1 LIVLVVPNAR
11 REVLLVARTIFLVGL
26 GGSSVRNFE
35 GTETEREALS
45 PGVNSDGIG
54 DWVRGLN
61 FEEDDQV
68 AGEVETIS
76 FREIRTVEA
85 E

>member
-1 LIVLVVPNAR
+1 LIVLVVPNAQ
-11 REVLLVARTIFLVGL
+11 REILLVARTIFLVGL
-26 GGSSVRNFE
+26 GGSTVRNFE

-54 DWVRGLN
+54 DWVRG

-76 FREIRTVEA
+76 FQEIRTVEA
-85 E
+85 G